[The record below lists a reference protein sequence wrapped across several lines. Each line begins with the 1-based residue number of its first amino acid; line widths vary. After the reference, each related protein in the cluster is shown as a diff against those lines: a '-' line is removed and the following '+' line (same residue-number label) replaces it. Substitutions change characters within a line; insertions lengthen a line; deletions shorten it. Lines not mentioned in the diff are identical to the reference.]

1 VVNEGDE
8 IKIGPWTYKVCKIKQ
23 QTDNAVLVNAVPIN
37 KEVGE

>member
-1 VVNEGDE
+1 MKKGDE

-23 QTDNAVLVNAVPIN
+23 QADNAVLVNAMPIN